1 MSRRYDMSNR
11 LRGTGRRDSCLEKR
25 PVWFRMVYSGSGKK
39 EDRLKITDLKTYAVK
54 GRHWP
59 RFPWVFVEVETDEGI
74 TGLGESLLYKSSGI
88 REAVHNLG
96 GLIIGENPF
105 EVERLWERMYRFG
118 GAPPAISGIE
128 IALWDIIGQSLGVP
142 IYKLLGGRCRD
153 RVRVYCDG
161 FFRGAEYTPDD
172 YTEKAV
178 AAVKQGFTALKM
190 DIDEPLPSTQELSR
204 AISPAELHLTIDMVE
219 AVRKA
224 VGPDIELAI
233 DAHGAFDV
241 STAITLGKK
250 MAPYDLLWFEDPV
263 SQGNL
268 AAMAKV
274 AEAIDVPVCTGE
286 LLRSR
291 YEFRELFERQAAEII
306 MPDIAYTGGILEM
319 KKIAAMADTYYIP
332 VAPHNMAGPVATVAS
347 LHLCA
352 CIPNFLV
359 LEFQLGDVPWR
370 DDIISEPI
378 AIEGGYLKLPEKP
391 GLGIQLNKKEIA
403 KHKVE

>member
-1 MSRRYDMSNR
+1 
-11 LRGTGRRDSCLEKR
+11 
-25 PVWFRMVYSGSGKK
+25 MVYSGSGKK
-39 EDRLKITDLKTYAVK
+39 EDRLKITDVKTYAVK

-96 GLIIGENPF
+96 GLIAGEDPF
-105 EVERLWERMYRFG
+105 EVERLWEKMYRSG

-142 IYKLLGGRCRD
+142 IYKLMGGRCRD

-204 AISPAELHLTIDMVE
+204 AISPAELHLTIEMVE

-306 MPDIAYTGGILEM
+306 MPDIAYTGGMLEM
-319 KKIAAMADTYYIP
+319 KKIAAMADTYYIQM
-332 VAPHNMAGPVATVAS
+332 APHNMAGPVATMAS
-347 LHLCA
+347 LQLCA

-378 AIEGGYLKLPEKP
+378 PIEGGYLKLPEKP
-391 GLGIQLNKKEIA
+391 GLGIQLNKDEVA
-403 KHKVE
+403 RHKVE